1 MELKAYICP
10 QCGGSLHVEN
20 GMVNVYCPHCGT
32 QIHIS
37 YQNET
42 APQNETVFST
52 PDGLPVASAVI
63 PNGYLTEA
71 MVLQEWQSEFVPLKA
86 VIRAVSPDERIVL
99 GSISK
104 ELYYDIHSVGIKTIL
119 SLLQTH
125 TKNGYTSFVDPD
137 EFQKTWTEQIT
148 GLSLT
153 PLAKASLPSLFG
165 VHPQLADEQLQR
177 ELQTY
182 FRYLELTM
190 PIENKLCDS
199 VLYRY
204 SGVLNGT
211 NVIVLSGC
219 DYVGAE
225 LGGSKLLGQFSSAV
239 GKVLQSSGAAETVS
253 DFKKT
258 FSDVISG
265 KQKMTMADW
274 MHGGILGVMKRNS
287 AEKSQTDSKLIAQV
301 TVNPDGSF
309 PFGHSAEHGKGI
321 SFILFGALR
330 RYSAI
335 FPADAEAS
343 VTNIF
348 LRFVSSLKPDSHLAQ
363 QESMIIQQKF
373 AALQQEVSQKQALA
387 HQKQMQTIQ
396 MQQQTSRMIAR
407 NNAQT
412 SAGIMDSWNKR
423 MDSQSRIS
431 NNYSEAIRGVNSYVT
446 PSGNTVEASA
456 VADHVYQ
463 NQYGD
468 TIGVSGNAVD
478 TDIAAKLNWT
488 ELEKK

>member
-1 MELKAYICP
+1 MELKAYVCP
-10 QCGGSLHVEN
+10 QCGGSLHVED

-37 YQNET
+37 YRNEEGSRNET
-42 APQNETVFST
+42 FFLT
-52 PDGLPVASAVI
+52 PDGLPVASAII
-63 PNGYLTEA
+63 PAGYHTEA
-71 MVLQEWQSEFVPLKA
+71 MVSQEWQSEFVPMKT

-99 GSISK
+99 GSTSK

-125 TKNGYTSFVDPD
+125 TRNGYTSFVDPE
-137 EFQKTWTEQIT
+137 EFQQTWTEQIT
-148 GLSLT
+148 GMSLT
-153 PLAKASLPSLFG
+153 PLAKASLPSLYG
-165 VHPQLADEQLQR
+165 THPQLAEEQLQQ
-177 ELQTY
+177 ELETY

-204 SGVLNGT
+204 SGTLNGT
-211 NVIVLSGC
+211 SVIVLSGC

-225 LGGSKLLGQFSSAV
+225 LGGSKLLGQFSSTV
-239 GKVLQSSGAAETVS
+239 GKVLQNSGAAEAVS

-258 FSDVISG
+258 FSDVMSG
-265 KQKMTMADW
+265 KQKMTMDDW
-274 MHGGILGVMKRNS
+274 MRGGILGVMKRNS
-287 AEKSQTDSKLIAQV
+287 AEKQSEEPKHTEQTA
-301 TVNPDGSF
+301 VNPDGSV
-309 PFGHSAEHGKGI
+309 PFGHSFEHGKGI

-335 FPADAEAS
+335 FPVDAEAS
-343 VTNIF
+343 ATPIF

-363 QESMIIQQKF
+363 QESMMIQQKF
-373 AALQQEVSQKQALA
+373 AALQQEVAQKQAMA
-387 HQKQMQTIQ
+387 HQKQLQTIQ
-396 MQQQTSRMIAR
+396 MQQQTSQMIAR

-446 PSGNTVEASA
+446 PSGSTVEVSTA
-456 VADHVYQ
+456 ADHVYQ

-468 TIGVSGNAVD
+468 SIGVSGNAVD
-478 TDIAAKLNWT
+478 SDIASKLNWT
-488 ELEKK
+488 ELQKK